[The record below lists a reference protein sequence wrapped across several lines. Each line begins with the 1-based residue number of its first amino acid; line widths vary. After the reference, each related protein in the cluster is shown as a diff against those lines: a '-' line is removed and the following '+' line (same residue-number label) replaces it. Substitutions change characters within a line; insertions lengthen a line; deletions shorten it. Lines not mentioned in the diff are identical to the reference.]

1 MDNGSTNKSQLFK
14 KVAPAVL
21 FGFLKLHVHI
31 LGNEYDFAK
40 PLKGSFEKLFWF
52 GR

>member
-1 MDNGSTNKSQLFK
+1 MDNGGANKSQLFK

-21 FGFLKLHVHI
+21 FGFLKLHV

-40 PLKGSFEKLFWF
+40 PLKGSFEKLFCF